1 MAAAIA
7 AAPRDMRSGVSEGQT
22 TVERSWLRRL
32 YDWTLVLSASRR
44 AGWALAGIAF
54 AESSFFPVPPDVML
68 VPMALA
74 RPSQAWRYAAICT
87 LASVIGGLLG
97 YAIGALLFESVGRL
111 IISLYGYAQ
120 EMQHFR
126 DLYAKWGLWIIL
138 IKGLTPIPYKLVTI
152 TSGFAGF
159 NLWVFVLASIVTRGA
174 RFFIVAALL
183 RLYGEPVR
191 DFIEK
196 RLGLVAIGIGA
207 AIVGG
212 FLIARYV
219 V

>member
-1 MAAAIA
+1 
-7 AAPRDMRSGVSEGQT
+7 VSEGEAAA
-22 TVERSWLRRL
+22 ERGWLRRL
-32 YDWTLVLSASRR
+32 YDWVLALSASRH
-44 AGWALAGIAF
+44 AGRALAAVSF
-54 AESSFFPVPPDVML
+54 AESSFFPIPPDVML

-74 RPSQAWRYAAICT
+74 RPDKAWHYAALCT
-87 LASVIGGLLG
+87 AASVIGGLLG
-97 YAIGALLFESVGRL
+97 YAIGALLFESVGRW
-111 IISLYGYAQ
+111 IINIYGYAQ

-152 TSGFAGF
+152 ASGFAAF
-159 NLWVFVLASIVTRGA
+159 SLPVFVAASIVTRGA

-183 RLYGEPVR
+183 RVYGEPIR
-191 DFIEK
+191 DFIER
-196 RLGLVAIGIGA
+196 RLGLVAFGIA
-207 AIVGG
+207 VAIVGG